1 MADGTSTEQRP
12 RVEISLVCC
21 TQVIQNEIAQGLTQR
36 QIATTYAMAL
46 VSDARGADTPDWPTI
61 NRAILAKWKM
71 SGLERIKKRAWDIAS
86 GKVKP

>member
-1 MADGTSTEQRP
+1 MADGTGIEQQP

-21 TQVIQNEIAQGLTQR
+21 TQVIQNEIAQGLTQK
-36 QIATTYAMAL
+36 QIATTYAMTL
-46 VSDARGADTPDWPTI
+46 VSAARGADNPDWAAI
-61 NRAILAKWKM
+61 NGAILAKWKM